1 MMNNKEIYRKTVGF
15 SIRRMLWD
23 MLAFL
28 ILAALGG
35 AGYALSEKMAN
46 KGLVGLG
53 IGILVGI
60 IAVAIFLRYISYIYK
75 AGQIAM
81 MTKAVS
87 DGSLPQDVIGEGK
100 KAVKERFVTVA
111 VFFTVTRIIGG
122 IFRQL
127 GKGIVSIGE
136 KLGGDTG
143 KTIGSA
149 ISIAVEVV
157 IAYLS
162 DCCLG
167 WVFYRK
173 EVKAAKATCEG
184 AVLFFRHGKTLAKNM
199 GRVFG
204 MGHASLA
211 LIGGAFTGVFYL
223 IASGFPTLFSRLAA
237 EVAEAAARAESTI
250 SASMTDPNTLM
261 WICAGLAGVILWS
274 IIHSAFIRP
283 FVLVGVLRNY
293 IESGIQDVPSED
305 SFAVLDGKSAKFKK
319 LHSEL
324 A

>member
-1 MMNNKEIYRKTVGF
+1 
-15 SIRRMLWD
+15 MLWD

-35 AGYALSEKMAN
+35 AGYALSEKLAN

-53 IGILVGI
+53 IGILAGI

-87 DGSLPQDVIGEGK
+87 EGSLPGDVIGEGK
-100 KAVKERFVTVA
+100 KAVKERFLTVA

-127 GKGIVSIGE
+127 GRGIVSVGE

-143 KTIGSA
+143 RTIGSA

-204 MGHASLA
+204 MGLLSLV

-223 IASGFPTLFSRLAA
+223 IASGFPDLFSRLAS
-237 EVAEAAARAESTI
+237 EVAEAAVRAKSTLP
-250 SASMTDPNTLM
+250 AYMTDPNTLM

-293 IESGIQDVPSED
+293 IESGMREVPTED
-305 SFAVLDGKSAKFKK
+305 SFTLLDDKSARFKK